1 MQLSDKLIFLI
12 IIFIFYRFA
21 FAIQPDEVL
30 VLYNA
35 DWREDLPGSNP
46 GQDSLEVAQY
56 YVSRHT
62 DPKTGK
68 KPYLL
73 GLHCVPT
80 CQRSNVLTCNLQ
92 LSNL

>member
-1 MQLSDKLIFLI
+1 MLKASLFLSLI
-12 IIFIFYRFA
+12 ILALYHFA

-35 DWREDLPGSNP
+35 DWREDLPGTNP

-62 DPKTGK
+62 DSKTGK

-73 GLHCVPT
+73 GLHCV
-80 CQRSNVLTCNLQ
+80 LTF
-92 LSNL
+92 

>member
-1 MQLSDKLIFLI
+1 MLKDSLFLSLI
-12 IIFIFYRFA
+12 ILTLYHFA

-35 DWREDLPGSNP
+35 DWREDLPGTNP

-73 GLHCVPT
+73 GLHCV
-80 CQRSNVLTCNLQ
+80 LTF
-92 LSNL
+92 